1 MIGWLKCTSLG
12 PDGKAV
18 YVNMDLVISVIQRDA
33 GARLIHGSGNASYID
48 VIETADEIFRAAG
61 ERSPQPKGPKG
72 EKRLADVIGNTV
84 VDGVVLTPDGLKD
97 ATET

>member
-1 MIGWLKCTSLG
+1 MVSWLKCTSLAA
-12 PDGKAV
+12 DGKAV

-61 ERSPQPKGPKG
+61 ETITPA
-72 EKRLADVIGNTV
+72 KR
-84 VDGVVLTPDGLKD
+84 P
-97 ATET
+97 

>member
-1 MIGWLKCTSLG
+1 MVGWLKCTSLG

-33 GARLIHGSGNASYID
+33 GARLVHGSGNASYID

-61 ERSPQPKGPKG
+61 EKVTPAKG
-72 EKRLADVIGNTV
+72 T
-84 VDGVVLTPDGLKD
+84 
-97 ATET
+97 